1 MRYYELLY
9 IINPNLEDDRINA
22 IIDEIGNEVSKF
34 KVSIINHNLWGK
46 KRLAYPIKNNKYGTY
61 ILLQFSSE
69 QFDFLIEFERSLILN
84 KSIIRHQLVRLDEEP
99 PKVENIEAVIDNAD
113 LLDGKEADV
122 PKDDSNID
130 QDDSEIIEVLEK
142 TEVVEKVEKVEEI
155 EVAEK
160 TEDIDNIDDND
171 VEKSVDEKKNK
182 EEKKEED
189 K

>member
-9 IINPNLEDDRINA
+9 IVNPNLEDDRINA

-61 ILLQFSSE
+61 ILLQFSAE
-69 QFDFLIEFERSLILN
+69 RFDFLIEFERSLILN
-84 KSIIRHQLVRLDEEP
+84 KSVIRHQLVRLDEEP
-99 PKVENIEAVIDNAD
+99 PKVENIEPIIDDATLVSGVKTAV
-113 LLDGKEADV
+113 
-122 PKDDSNID
+122 PT
-130 QDDSEIIEVLEK
+130 DDSEVDQNAAEIIEDVEK
-142 TEVVEKVEKVEEI
+142 TAVVEKVEKVEEV

-160 TEDIDNIDDND
+160 TEDIENVDDSK
-171 VEKSVDEKKNK
+171 VEKSEDEKEIK

>member
-9 IINPNLEDDRINA
+9 IVNPNLEDDRINA

-46 KRLAYPIKNNKYGTY
+46 KRLAYPVKNNKYGTY

-69 QFDFLIEFERSLILN
+69 QFDFLIELERSLILN
-84 KSIIRHQLVRLDEEP
+84 KSVIRHQLVRLDEEP
-99 PKVENIEAVIDNAD
+99 AKIEDIEPIVEKTDSPEVESSEIPDDNS
-113 LLDGKEADV
+113 DV
-122 PKDDSNID
+122 D
-130 QDDSEIIEVLEK
+130 QDTAEIIEVVEK
-142 TEVVEKVEKVEEI
+142 TEVVEKAEKVEEV

-160 TEDIDNIDDND
+160 TEDIENVDDSD
-171 VEKSVDEKKNK
+171 VEKSKGEKEIK

>member
-9 IINPNLEDDRINA
+9 IVNPNLEDDRINA

-69 QFDFLIEFERSLILN
+69 QFDFLKEFERSLILN
-84 KSIIRHQLVRLDEEP
+84 KSVIRHQLVRLDEEP
-99 PKVENIEAVIDNAD
+99 PKVENIEPIIDNAA
-113 LLDGKEADV
+113 LLDDAEM
-122 PKDDSNID
+122 
-130 QDDSEIIEVLEK
+130 IEVVEK
-142 TEVVEKVEKVEEI
+142 TEVVEKAEKVEEV

-160 TEDIDNIDDND
+160 TEDIEKVDDSN
-171 VEKSVDEKKNK
+171 VENVGGEKEIK

>member
-9 IINPNLEDDRINA
+9 IVNPNLEDDKINA

-46 KRLAYPIKNNKYGTY
+46 KRLAYPINNNKYGTY

-69 QFDFLIEFERSLILN
+69 QFDFLKEFERSLILN
-84 KSIIRHQLVRLDEEP
+84 KSVIRHQLVRLDEEP
-99 PKVENIEAVIDNAD
+99 SKVEDIEPIIDDAT
-113 LLDGKEADV
+113 LLDGEKTDV
-122 PKDDSNID
+122 PTDDSKAG
-130 QDDSEIIEVLEK
+130 QDAAEMI
-142 TEVVEKVEKVEEI
+142 EVVEKNEVVEKAEKVKEA

-160 TEDIDNIDDND
+160 TEDIENVDDGD
-171 VEKSVDEKKNK
+171 AEKSEDEKEIK

>member
-9 IINPNLEDDRINA
+9 IVNPNLEDDRINA

-84 KSIIRHQLVRLDEEP
+84 KSVIRHQLVRLDEEP
-99 PKVENIEAVIDNAD
+99 AKVENIEPIIDNAA
-113 LLDGKEADV
+113 LLNDEETDV
-122 PKDDSNID
+122 LTDDSNVV
-130 QDDSEIIEVLEK
+130 QDDAEMI
-142 TEVVEKVEKVEEI
+142 EVVEKAEIVEK
-155 EVAEK
+155 AEK
-160 TEDIDNIDDND
+160 IEE
-171 VEKSVDEKKNK
+171 VEKEEDTIETEKVDDSDVK
-182 EEKKEED
+182 ESKVIKEIKEGKKEEE